1 MDPGREW
8 PAEWLRGVLELC
20 TLRMLA
26 DGPTYGYELSSRLT
40 TAGLGQIKGGTLYP
54 LLRRFE
60 KTGLVSV
67 EWRPGDGGPG
77 RKYYALTT
85 DGHRALGEL
94 SAQWRDFTR
103 VTADLLSGRTA
114 SDDPPDHRS
123 ANEEPTHHEPTHDGP
138 STTRRHQDHG
148 A

>member
-1 MDPGREW
+1 MEQKQGW

-20 TLRMLA
+20 TLRLLA
-26 DGPTYGYELSSRLT
+26 DGPTYGYELASRLT
-40 TAGLGQIKGGTLYP
+40 AAGLGQIKGGTLYP

-60 KTGLVSV
+60 QTGRVTV

-77 RKYYALTT
+77 RKYYVLTA

-94 SAQWRDFTR
+94 TEQWHDFTQI
-103 VTADLLSGRTA
+103 TANVLSAPDVETESVGQGPVGAGAT
-114 SDDPPDHRS
+114 DDH
-123 ANEEPTHHEPTHDGP
+123 T
-138 STTRRHQDHG
+138 STTRRYEIHG